1 MRKQVKFKNGT
12 ITFKAQNNS
21 DSAELIFYGDIC
33 MDVYS
38 KWSSTDRC
46 PVDVANLL
54 SNLDDYK
61 SVNIHINSG
70 GGDAFGGIAIYNLLK
85 SYAGHKTVYIDG
97 LAASAASIIAMAG
110 DKIIMPTSAQLMIH
124 SPSACCYGNADDMR
138 KLADALDNC
147 EESILNVY
155 YENLADGVSKET
167 IAEMVAAETWLTA
180 EKAQQ
185 YFKNIEV
192 EHRSIN
198 LQNCSSQFYNFY
210 KNTPQESENINLI
223 EELKKLLIIY

>member
-1 MRKQVKFKNGT
+1 MQKQVKLKNGT

-21 DSAELIFYGDIC
+21 DSAELTFYGDIC

-38 KWSSTDRC
+38 KWSNTDRC

-54 SNLDDYK
+54 SNLDNYK

-85 SYAGHKTVYIDG
+85 SYAGRKTVYIDG

-110 DKIIMPTSAQLMIH
+110 DKIVMPTSAQLMIH
-124 SPSACCYGNADDMR
+124 SPSACGYGNADDMR
-138 KLADALDNC
+138 KLAEALDNC

-155 YENLADGVSKET
+155 YENLAAGVNKET

-192 EHRSIN
+192 ERRSISP
-198 LQNCSSQFYNFY
+198 QNCGSQFYNFY
-210 KNTPQESENINLI
+210 KNAPTQAKDDVT

>member
-1 MRKQVKFKNGT
+1 MRKQVKLRNGT

-21 DSAELIFYGDIC
+21 DLAELTFYGDIC

-38 KWSSTDRC
+38 KWSGTDRC
-46 PVDVANLL
+46 PTDVANLL
-54 SNLDDYK
+54 GNLDNYK

-110 DKIIMPTSAQLMIH
+110 DIIIMPTSSQLMIH
-124 SPSACCYGNADDMR
+124 SPSACGYGNADDMR
-138 KLADALDNC
+138 KLAEALDNC

-185 YFKNIEV
+185 YFKNVEV

-198 LQNCSSQFYNFY
+198 LQNCGSQFYNFY
-210 KNTPQESENINLI
+210 KNTPQQTEDINLT

>member
-1 MRKQVKFKNGT
+1 MQKQVKLKNGT
-12 ITFKAQNNS
+12 ITFKAQDNS
-21 DSAELIFYGDIC
+21 DSAELTFYGDIC

-38 KWSSTDRC
+38 KWSNTDRC

-54 SNLDDYK
+54 SNLDNYK

-110 DKIIMPTSAQLMIH
+110 DKIVMPTSAQLMIH
-124 SPSACCYGNADDMR
+124 SPSACGYGNADDMR
-138 KLADALDNC
+138 KLAEALDNC

-155 YENLADGVSKET
+155 YENLAAGVNKET

-180 EKAQQ
+180 DKAQQ

-192 EHRSIN
+192 ERRNISP
-198 LQNCSSQFYNFY
+198 QNCGSQFYNFY
-210 KNTPQESENINLI
+210 KNAPTPAKDDVT